1 MSALARG
8 PDVRPVHP
16 GQPAHTTV
24 NVTEGPL
31 GSAFEER
38 DIEATE
44 GGAAVNVRRVM
55 VEVNANAKDLAAGH
69 VHNIQHAS
77 SVFGVSGSDGGSLS
91 NVIITGI
98 ESRMSYSDCPEGV
111 SMSMRMFESEL
122 SEEGHIGVTND
133 SGWLYQGSSSE
144 WGPGST
150 STQNGYTNLHA
161 IMPYERS
168 RDVIALYDP
177 QNVQNN
183 RFIQTYGGYHGKNLW
198 NNIIPFPKEN
208 YYYVDKDHVV
218 MQVVAQNWDTLGINP
233 GEEMLHENRY
243 VKMAGPVVDSVVKQ
257 LETTI
262 LTQMPFTNLSAPSFK
277 FTSKPLREWAV
288 APSDDKLY
296 KIMCELKL
304 SYMFPSLNGESDP

>member
-111 SMSMRMFESEL
+111 SMSMRMFESEQ
-122 SEEGHIGVTND
+122 HH
-133 SGWLYQGSSSE
+133 W
-144 WGPGST
+144 WHT
-150 STQNGYTNLHA
+150 S
-161 IMPYERS
+161 
-168 RDVIALYDP
+168 
-177 QNVQNN
+177 
-183 RFIQTYGGYHGKNLW
+183 
-198 NNIIPFPKEN
+198 
-208 YYYVDKDHVV
+208 
-218 MQVVAQNWDTLGINP
+218 
-233 GEEMLHENRY
+233 
-243 VKMAGPVVDSVVKQ
+243 
-257 LETTI
+257 
-262 LTQMPFTNLSAPSFK
+262 
-277 FTSKPLREWAV
+277 
-288 APSDDKLY
+288 
-296 KIMCELKL
+296 
-304 SYMFPSLNGESDP
+304 